1 MWQWGGMPGALVD
14 LIPGRLSGRRRWNAE
29 YAGAVLRILESS
41 GMSVREFA
49 ARHGVDAQRLYRW
62 RAQLGSVAAVTE
74 TPAFVEIKP
83 SDSGPI
89 EVVLRSGHVVRV
101 PDGFAEETLRRVV
114 AVLDGTV
121 TSC

>member
-1 MWQWGGMPGALVD
+1 MWQWGGMPRALVD
-14 LIPGRLSGRRRWNAE
+14 LVPARLSARGRWNAE
-29 YAGAVLRILESS
+29 EARAVLKRLEVS

-49 ARHGVDAQRLYRW
+49 ARHGVQAQRLYRW
-62 RAQLGSVAAVTE
+62 RAELGSVVATTK

-83 SDSGPI
+83 AGSRPI